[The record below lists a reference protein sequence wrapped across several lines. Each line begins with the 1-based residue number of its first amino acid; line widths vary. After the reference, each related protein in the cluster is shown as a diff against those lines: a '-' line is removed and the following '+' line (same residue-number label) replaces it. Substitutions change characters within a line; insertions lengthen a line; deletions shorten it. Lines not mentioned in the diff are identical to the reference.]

1 MKVSVELQKEVD
13 ELLASG
19 KPPLSKW
26 QAIAKLLPQHGLAW
40 RATLEATAIVHD
52 HNRGGM
58 GVNGHTV
65 HEKGHGLLKA
75 GFDMSYLH
83 NSVCCWAACY
93 LLLHS

>member
-1 MKVSVELQKEVD
+1 MKVSAELQKEVD
-13 ELLASG
+13 DLLASA

-26 QAIAKLLPQHGLAW
+26 QAIAKQHGLAW
-40 RATLEATAIVHD
+40 RATLEATAMLVHD

-58 GVNGHTV
+58 GVNGHSV

-83 NSVCCWAACY
+83 SSVCCWAA
-93 LLLHS
+93 